1 MKEIQL
7 TQGKVALVDDEDYDW
22 LMQWKWTADKS
33 GKTFYAHR
41 LAYLG
46 GGRKNPIR
54 KKIRM
59 HRLIMGV
66 DSESVIIDHIDGNG
80 NNNQKA
86 NLRIVT
92 ASQNCMNRK
101 VASRKYTYKGISF
114 QNGFWKS
121 AIRVNDKLVYLG
133 KFNTQKEAAIAYDE
147 AAIKYFGEFAC
158 LNFSRENYALAV

>member
-1 MKEIQL
+1 
-7 TQGKVALVDDEDYDW
+7 
-22 LMQWKWTADKS
+22 
-33 GKTFYAHR
+33 
-41 LAYLG
+41 
-46 GGRKNPIR
+46 
-54 KKIRM
+54 M